1 MKNKKI
7 ALLIVAVLIL
17 AAGIGV
23 GAYAASNYGT
33 KDDPLVAKSY
43 LDKTLT
49 PRLQAEFEARLDS
62 EVKKLEDEISGLDVA
77 NFKAIS
83 LKSGQSLAASSGCEI
98 ILRSGSAEVLGEGG
112 LSDVTAGASLS
123 AGQAISKDHLLMAAT
138 SGDGI
143 SATTD
148 ATVLIRGGYKI
159 S

>member
-7 ALLIVAVLIL
+7 ALFIAAVLIL
-17 AAGIGV
+17 AAGVGV

-33 KDDPLVAKSY
+33 KADPLVAKSY
-43 LDKTLT
+43 LEKTLT
-49 PRLQAEFEARLDS
+49 PKLQAEFEAKLDN

-83 LKSGQSLAASSGCEI
+83 LKSGQSLVTNSGCEI
-98 ILRSGSAEVLGEGG
+98 ILRTGSAEALGEAG
-112 LSDVTAGASLS
+112 LSDVTEGALLTE
-123 AGQAISKDHLLMAAT
+123 GQAISQGHLIMAAV

-143 SATTD
+143 YSIADTTL
-148 ATVLIRGGYKI
+148 LIRGSYKI